1 MKEKAEMLLMSAGIG
16 ALMFGVLAIVVRW
29 LRFALVGSLPALVVV
44 LVASVPVSAQS
55 APDRSGDVARIV
67 SQHPEAFRGDSAT
80 VDDRKRA
87 LLPVI
92 VRELNVQDGGRWGLL
107 TKTDQGGKVPA
118 DVIVWRPTLEHFD
131 VLTDRG
137 PMWGPH
143 GPLQNPAWLWTAVS
157 GSPEPPS
164 GPADTPVPSV
174 DLAPLLA
181 RLQALEQAVQALS
194 STVPPLAQQVNAHG
208 AELERLALA
217 GERLD
222 VLTSRV
228 DMLAALLA
236 QLGCRASVNLGFG
249 RVPVGCAVTGA
260 SENK

>member
-29 LRFALVGSLPALVVV
+29 LRFAVLGSLPALVIV

-67 SQHPEAFRGDSAT
+67 SQHPEAFRGDPAT

-87 LLPVI
+87 LLPII

-143 GPLQNPAWLWTAVS
+143 GPFQNPAWLWTAVT
-157 GSPEPPS
+157 GSPEPRPPGPS
-164 GPADTPVPSV
+164 DPPVPSV

-208 AELERLALA
+208 AELERLSVSS
-217 GERLD
+217 ERID
-222 VLTSRV
+222 AVIARV

-236 QLGCRASVNLGFG
+236 RLGCRASVNFGFG
-249 RVPVGCAVTGA
+249 RAPVSCTVTGI
-260 SENK
+260 SE

>member
-1 MKEKAEMLLMSAGIG
+1 MREKAGIVLTSLAGG
-16 ALMFGVLAIVVRW
+16 ALIFWAIAVVVRW
-29 LRFALVGSLPALVVV
+29 LRFALLGSLPALVVV

-67 SQHPEAFRGDSAT
+67 SQHSEAFRGDPAT

-143 GPLQNPAWLWTAVS
+143 GPLQNPAWLWTAVT

-194 STVPPLAQQVNAHG
+194 STVPPLAQQVGAHG
-208 AELERLALA
+208 AALERLALA

-222 VLTSRV
+222 ALTSRV
-228 DMLAALLA
+228 DMLASRPIPVSCTAAL
-236 QLGCRASVNLGFG
+236 NLGAG
-249 RVPVGCAVTGA
+249 RVPISCRL
-260 SENK
+260 N

>member
-1 MKEKAEMLLMSAGIG
+1 MQEKAGIVLTSLAGG
-16 ALMFGVLAIVVRW
+16 ALIFWAIAVVVRW
-29 LRFALVGSLPALVVV
+29 LRFVLIGSLPALVIV

-67 SQHPEAFRGDSAT
+67 SQHPEAFRGDPAT

-87 LLPVI
+87 LLPII
-92 VRELNVQDGGRWGLL
+92 VRELNVRDGGRWGLL

-157 GSPEPPS
+157 GGPEPTS
-164 GPADTPVPSV
+164 GPADPPVLPAV

-194 STVPPLAQQVNAHG
+194 STVPPLAQQVGAHG
-208 AELERLALA
+208 AELERLSVSS
-217 GERLD
+217 ERID
-222 VLTSRV
+222 AVIARV

-236 QLGCRASVNLGFG
+236 RLGCRASVNFGFG
-249 RVPVGCAVTGA
+249 RAPVSCTVTGI
-260 SENK
+260 SE

>member
-1 MKEKAEMLLMSAGIG
+1 MKEKAELLLLSAGIG
-16 ALMFGVLAIVVRW
+16 ALMFGVLAVVVRW
-29 LRFALVGSLPALVVV
+29 LRFVLIGSLPALVIV

-87 LLPVI
+87 LLPII
-92 VRELNVQDGGRWGLL
+92 VRELNVRDGGRWGLL

-164 GPADTPVPSV
+164 GPADHPVPSV

-181 RLQALEQAVQALS
+181 RLRALEQAVQALS
-194 STVPPLAQQVNAHG
+194 SSAPALAQQVGAHQ

-222 VLTSRV
+222 AITSRV
-228 DMLAALLA
+228 EMLESRPLPVRCKAA
-236 QLGCRASVNLGFG
+236 VNFGFG
-249 RVPVGCAVTGA
+249 RAPIRCELEFG
-260 SENK
+260 E

>member
-1 MKEKAEMLLMSAGIG
+1 MQEKAGIVLTSLAGG
-16 ALMFGVLAIVVRW
+16 ALIFWAIAVVVRW
-29 LRFALVGSLPALVVV
+29 LRFALLGSLPALVIV

-67 SQHPEAFRGDSAT
+67 SQHPEAFRGDPAT

-87 LLPVI
+87 LLPII
-92 VRELNVQDGGRWGLL
+92 VRELNVRDGGRWGLL

-164 GPADTPVPSV
+164 GPADPPVPPV

-181 RLQALEQAVQALS
+181 RLDALERAVQALS
-194 STVPPLAQQVNAHG
+194 STVPPLEQQVGAHG

-228 DMLAALLA
+228 DMLASRPIPVACVAAL
-236 QLGCRASVNLGFG
+236 NLGAG
-249 RVPVGCAVTGA
+249 RVPISCRLQ
-260 SENK
+260 

>member
-1 MKEKAEMLLMSAGIG
+1 MKEKAEVLLMSLGIG
-16 ALMFGVLAIVVRW
+16 ALMFGVLAVVVRW
-29 LRFALVGSLPALVVV
+29 LRFVLIGSLPALVIV
-44 LVASVPVSAQS
+44 LVVSVPVSAQS

-67 SQHPEAFRGDSAT
+67 SQHPEAFRGDPAT

-92 VRELNVQDGGRWGLL
+92 VLELNVQDGGRWGLL

-143 GPLQNPAWLWTAVS
+143 GPVQNPAWLWTAVS

-164 GPADTPVPSV
+164 GPADPPVPAV

-194 STVPPLAQQVNAHG
+194 STVPPLAQQVGAHG
-208 AELERLALA
+208 AELEKLALV

-222 VLTSRV
+222 ALTSRV
-228 DMLAALLA
+228 DMLASRPIPVS
-236 QLGCRASVNLGFG
+236 CSASLNFGAG
-249 RVPVGCAVTGA
+249 RVPISCRLQ
-260 SENK
+260 

>member
-1 MKEKAEMLLMSAGIG
+1 MQEKAGIVLTSLAGG
-16 ALMFGVLAIVVRW
+16 ALIFWAIAVVVRW
-29 LRFALVGSLPALVVV
+29 LRFVLVGSLPALVIV

-67 SQHPEAFRGDSAT
+67 SQHSEAFRGDPAT

-143 GPLQNPAWLWTAVS
+143 GPVQNPAWLWTAVT
-157 GSPEPPS
+157 GSPEPPA
-164 GPADTPVPSV
+164 GPADPPVPPV

-194 STVPPLAQQVNAHG
+194 STVPPLAQQVGAHG
-208 AELERLALA
+208 AALERLALA

-222 VLTSRV
+222 ALTARVEMLESRP
-228 DMLAALLA
+228 LAVRCKAT
-236 QLGCRASVNLGFG
+236 VNFGFG
-249 RVPVGCAVTGA
+249 RAPISCALEFG
-260 SENK
+260 E

>member
-1 MKEKAEMLLMSAGIG
+1 MREKAEMLLMSLGIG
-16 ALMFGVLAIVVRW
+16 ALMFGVLAVVVRW
-29 LRFALVGSLPALVVV
+29 LRFAVLGSLPALVIV

-55 APDRSGDVARIV
+55 APDRSGDVARLV
-67 SQHPEAFRGDSAT
+67 AQHPETFRGDPST

-87 LLPVI
+87 LLPII

-143 GPLQNPAWLWTAVS
+143 GPVSNPAWVWTAVT

-164 GPADTPVPSV
+164 GPADPPVPSA
-174 DLAPLLA
+174 DLTPLLA
-181 RLQALEQAVQALS
+181 RLDALERAVQALS
-194 STVPPLAQQVNAHG
+194 STVPPLAQQVGAHG
-208 AELERLALA
+208 AELEKLALA
-217 GERLD
+217 GERLTA
-222 VLTSRV
+222 LTARIEMLESRP
-228 DMLAALLA
+228 LAVRCKAT
-236 QLGCRASVNLGFG
+236 VNFGFG
-249 RVPVGCAVTGA
+249 RAPISCALEFG
-260 SENK
+260 E

>member
-1 MKEKAEMLLMSAGIG
+1 MREKAEMLLMSLGIG
-16 ALMFGVLAIVVRW
+16 ALMFGVLAVVVRW
-29 LRFALVGSLPALVVV
+29 LRFAVLGSLPALIIV
-44 LVASVPVSAQS
+44 LVAAVPVSAQS

-67 SQHPEAFRGDSAT
+67 SQHPEAFRGDPAT

-143 GPLQNPAWLWTAVS
+143 GPVQNPAWLWTAVS
-157 GSPEPPS
+157 GSPEPPA
-164 GPADTPVPSV
+164 GPADPPVPSV
-174 DLAPLLA
+174 DLSPLLA
-181 RLQALEQAVQALS
+181 RLDALERVVQALS
-194 STVPPLAQQVNAHG
+194 STVPPLAQQVGAHG
-208 AELERLALA
+208 AELEKLALE
-217 GERLD
+217 GERLAA
-222 VLTSRV
+222 LTARV
-228 DMLAALLA
+228 QMLESLLA

-249 RVPVGCAVTGA
+249 RVPVGCAITGTG
-260 SENK
+260 ENK

>member
-1 MKEKAEMLLMSAGIG
+1 MREKSGIVLTSLAGG
-16 ALMFGVLAIVVRW
+16 ALIFWAIAVVVRW
-29 LRFALVGSLPALVVV
+29 LRFALIGSLPALVVV

-143 GPLQNPAWLWTAVS
+143 GPLQNPAWLWTAVA
-157 GSPEPPS
+157 GSPEPPA
-164 GPADTPVPSV
+164 GPADPPVPSV

-194 STVPPLAQQVNAHG
+194 STLPPLAQQVGAHG

-228 DMLAALLA
+228 DMLASRPIPVS
-236 QLGCRASVNLGFG
+236 CSASLNFGAG
-249 RVPVGCAVTGA
+249 RVPISCRLQ
-260 SENK
+260 

>member
-1 MKEKAEMLLMSAGIG
+1 MREKAEMLLMSLGIG
-16 ALMFGVLAIVVRW
+16 ALMFGVLAVVVRW
-29 LRFALVGSLPALVVV
+29 LRFAVLGSLPALIIV
-44 LVASVPVSAQS
+44 LVAAVPVSAQS

-67 SQHPEAFRGDSAT
+67 SQHPEAFRGDPAT

-143 GPLQNPAWLWTAVS
+143 GPVQNPAWLWTAVT
-157 GSPEPPS
+157 GSPEPRPPGPS
-164 GPADTPVPSV
+164 DPPAPAV
-174 DLAPLLA
+174 DLTPLLA
-181 RLQALEQAVQALS
+181 RLDALERVVQALS
-194 STVPPLAQQVNAHG
+194 STVPPLAQQVGAHG
-208 AELERLALA
+208 AELEKLMLA

-222 VLTSRV
+222 A
-228 DMLAALLA
+228 LA
-236 QLGCRASVNLGFG
+236 G
-249 RVPVGCAVTGA
+249 RVQMLESRPLPTGCSAYLNVGAARIPAGCKFTF
-260 SENK
+260 EQK